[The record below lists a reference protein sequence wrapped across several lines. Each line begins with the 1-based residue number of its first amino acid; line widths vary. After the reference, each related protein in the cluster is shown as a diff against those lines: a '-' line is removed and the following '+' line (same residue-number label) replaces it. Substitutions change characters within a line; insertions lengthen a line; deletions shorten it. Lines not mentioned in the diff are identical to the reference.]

1 MTVAN
6 TTSRNQY
13 TATSGQTVFPYTF
26 EIFDKGDVVVLKNGT
41 ALSEGTNYTVSG
53 VGNDNGGNI
62 TLTVG
67 ATAGDILTIYRDMAY
82 QRTTDY
88 QTSGDFLAQEVN
100 DDFDRLWLAVQQN
113 EETND
118 RAITKPITDAASIDM
133 TLPSAADRANSY
145 LTFDATGAPSV
156 VAAGDP
162 SAPDAITRQDF
173 TGDGS
178 TVVYTLAS
186 APGAAGAG
194 VMIFIDGIQQDKDSY
209 TITGTTLTF
218 SEAPPLNSNINLVQL
233 KATDIGEA
241 DSASVTYIP
250 AGTGAVQTTVQSKLR
265 ETVSVKDFGAVGDGV
280 TDDTAAIQAA
290 LDSGAKS
297 VYILGGTYK
306 ITDNLYVHGNI
317 SIIGDG
323 KSTTTF
329 NLTNVPTYAYWIIC
343 GHSSYGTTATWSGE
357 FSGITL
363 DVDAAI
369 EIGLYLGSV
378 DKIAVRDVEVIT
390 SGNVANGAIKGI
402 NNFVYGS
409 SQVRRYISIENCT
422 VSDCALGD
430 GETVGIGS
438 GNDIVVKN
446 LLVLGGARDDLG
458 IHNCGGVL
466 IEGCTISSYDGRIY
480 VSDSSN
486 VQIVNNKLDYAQ
498 ASQGMG
504 IYVGSEST
512 AFPSYAENYIIS
524 GNIIKY
530 GTSCNGSSFGIR
542 VESGRQILVSNNRL
556 INQSSF
562 ANGRIVVESQS
573 LPGWVDPSSIDP
585 NDNPQS
591 HNVTLIGNIVD
602 DQIYVP
608 NCNGITISN
617 NVADRYNIASDAQL
631 NGFSNNAYTS
641 GTLNDLEFNSSVGIR
656 TAAKPLCKFVIS
668 AAGAAYV
675 NGLDF
680 PSIGDDT
687 WTCSA
692 DTVITHFKVTTT
704 SPITAGFYQINLLIN
719 GSASG
724 STKTYNGSSAEVSF
738 IVSAGTKN
746 YLAARGD
753 TLGIQAKTNNGTPTP
768 NDLVIEI
775 YGFEIIPSA

>member
-113 EETND
+113 EQAND
-118 RAITKPITDAASIDM
+118 RAIVKPITDAASIDM

-233 KATDIGEA
+233 KATSIGEA

-250 AGTGAVQTTVQSKLR
+250 AGTGAVQTSVQSKLR

-290 LDSGAKS
+290 LTYATPSSSATFTSVGGNAVYFPAGKYRFTGAILIPEWVNLIGDGKGLTVLLAAGATSKIQFGTTSADNRGGSSFGFTIDGNSVATNGLYVGLAVERDFSDIDVVNCAGDGLIVESGQNNNFISCGFQHNGSAGSGSNVVLDLGAGNNRFIGCEINRGAQNNVRIRQTGASPAGAFSVPTNNRFYGCMIERFNDETNFNGCIYQGNGRLNKFDKCDISVTGVTATANLPAVRMERTDTSKASTQLLFDSCSFEGSASYTTVFDGQGSSGFTINAKFTGHTFFENHDKVFRLNDYCFIDIQSFSDSSGGTFFTGLGSLGQNTLVTSSIDSVVLNMKNNSAASDVQYVSVDGEAYPRWVWRPNGLTAGSGSAPTDVTLARETAAGVAAWAIKGHIKVNNTAAVLSAGSGAPTAGFANGS
-297 VYILGGTYK
+297 IYLRTDGSGT
-306 ITDNLYVHGNI
+306 TDNLYVRRG
-317 SIIGDG
+317 
-323 KSTTTF
+323 
-329 NLTNVPTYAYWIIC
+329 
-343 GHSSYGTTATWSGE
+343 
-357 FSGITL
+357 
-363 DVDAAI
+363 
-369 EIGLYLGSV
+369 
-378 DKIAVRDVEVIT
+378 
-390 SGNVANGAIKGI
+390 GAW
-402 NNFVYGS
+402 
-409 SQVRRYISIENCT
+409 
-422 VSDCALGD
+422 
-430 GETVGIGS
+430 VGI
-438 GNDIVVKN
+438 
-446 LLVLGGARDDLG
+446 A
-458 IHNCGGVL
+458 
-466 IEGCTISSYDGRIY
+466 
-480 VSDSSN
+480 
-486 VQIVNNKLDYAQ
+486 
-498 ASQGMG
+498 
-504 IYVGSEST
+504 
-512 AFPSYAENYIIS
+512 
-524 GNIIKY
+524 
-530 GTSCNGSSFGIR
+530 
-542 VESGRQILVSNNRL
+542 
-556 INQSSF
+556 
-562 ANGRIVVESQS
+562 
-573 LPGWVDPSSIDP
+573 
-585 NDNPQS
+585 
-591 HNVTLIGNIVD
+591 
-602 DQIYVP
+602 
-608 NCNGITISN
+608 
-617 NVADRYNIASDAQL
+617 
-631 NGFSNNAYTS
+631 
-641 GTLNDLEFNSSVGIR
+641 
-656 TAAKPLCKFVIS
+656 
-668 AAGAAYV
+668 
-675 NGLDF
+675 
-680 PSIGDDT
+680 
-687 WTCSA
+687 
-692 DTVITHFKVTTT
+692 
-704 SPITAGFYQINLLIN
+704 
-719 GSASG
+719 
-724 STKTYNGSSAEVSF
+724 
-738 IVSAGTKN
+738 
-746 YLAARGD
+746 
-753 TLGIQAKTNNGTPTP
+753 
-768 NDLVIEI
+768 
-775 YGFEIIPSA
+775 